1 MTEPRELALR
11 LDDGTI
17 IRDGGW
23 RSVDDVMASFHG
35 FGTNRV
41 YGVIVDTET
50 LVQVYPYEQEVDGT
64 GTKKD

>member
-17 IRDGGW
+17 IRDKGW
-23 RSVDDVMASFHG
+23 RSVGDVMAAFHG
-35 FGTNRV
+35 FGTNQV
-41 YGVIVDTET
+41 YGVVVDAET

-64 GTKKD
+64 GTWKD